1 MEFQSERLILRPWK
15 AEDAQVLYE
24 LANDPDVGPAAGWP
38 VHQSEEESRQIIE
51 SVLSNPLDFAIC
63 LKETSTPIGAI
74 SLMVPKLKQR
84 EGASPY
90 DKELG
95 FWIGKPY
102 WGHGYVEEA
111 ANMLIDYG
119 FEDLWLDQIWCAH
132 YAGNSKS
139 ARAQAKIG
147 FCFFKTEE
155 HVLVLLL
162 GEFRDEVIN
171 RMTREEWKALRNA
184 K

>member
-84 EGASPY
+84 EGHPHTTRNWAS
-90 DKELG
+90 G
-95 FWIGKPY
+95 
-102 WGHGYVEEA
+102 
-111 ANMLIDYG
+111 
-119 FEDLWLDQIWCAH
+119 
-132 YAGNSKS
+132 S
-139 ARAQAKIG
+139 ASHTGAMA
-147 FCFFKTEE
+147 
-155 HVLVLLL
+155 
-162 GEFRDEVIN
+162 
-171 RMTREEWKALRNA
+171 MWKKRQTC
-184 K
+184 